1 MQDQEEVLSLRSC
14 LVDAERTFLCVAE
27 QVFLRMG
34 EVAPMHN
41 ADTQGTVQGEEVKGQ
56 RRIMFKFLFCY
67 KK

>member
-1 MQDQEEVLSLRSC
+1 M
-14 LVDAERTFLCVAE
+14 DAERTFLCVAE

-56 RRIMFKFLFCY
+56 EGLFMFIFLFCY